1 MLWRISSADE
11 ACECPA
17 LGTGSVAL
25 GASSSVCLS
34 VCLSKPA
41 PFLHGCWSVSIQNES
56 RREKLLLLVVFAV
69 RGLGTRS
76 CVRDALPVA
85 RPKNGEDLMPQ
96 ATRSGGGGAQREF
109 SGSPGGP
116 LGPQTNLC
124 WFLNKKSLLEGIA
137 TSLSPFCGSFQAA
150 ALVPSFL
157 SRHKNACFS
166 SPACFNPAT
175 VSLSP
180 SICDKI
186 PELEEGFTFTS
197 FVFWIFCP
205 GNLNF
210 NVLAPSSVVEHNT
223 HDLLSPLAPAS
234 SVV

>member
-1 MLWRISSADE
+1 MCYGGSAPQARPGSE
-11 ACECPA
+11 QLCP
-17 LGTGSVAL
+17 SVR
-25 GASSSVCLS
+25 
-34 VCLSKPA
+34 LSKPA
-41 PFLHGCWSVSIQNES
+41 PFLHGCWSVSTQNES
-56 RREKLLLLVVFAV
+56 RREKLLSLVVFAV

-85 RPKNGEDLMPQ
+85 RPKDGEDLMPQ
-96 ATRSGGGGAQREF
+96 AARSGGEGAQREL

-137 TSLSPFCGSFQAA
+137 ASLSPFCGSFQAA

-223 HDLLSPLAPAS
+223 HDLLSRLAPAS
-234 SVV
+234 SAV